1 MGLSSQPPP
10 GGSSAGNQA
19 SARGT
24 VECPSCGKPSESGAR
39 FCMHCG
45 ASTTPMVHCPT
56 CNQLQPTGTRFCMS
70 CGSAMA
76 GATFHGGLADG
87 AVIEGVWQRS
97 SDEFIRRVEPDDCR
111 TFLGNRIVRIPPGT
125 VGVVVVSGKVERLLP
140 SGEQTTVTL
149 FDRVANFFSGK
160 GGTTAF
166 YLLDLR
172 PIPIPFTVQTRASA
186 TGRSI
191 QTQILTS
198 FQIPRGDREA
208 VGMFLTN
215 VLGPRAGFSAGD
227 LYSLLRPEVTR
238 IAGLL
243 LERLGQQGEVRTAE
257 TEAELRRILGEQLAR
272 RYGLVVDVDIA
283 PLTST
288 ASMSFQLGADTAL
301 HTEDGVA
308 VEIDLVV
315 RVQGQHEDFSPA
327 RLTPALQ
334 VATAAR
340 LRRLP
345 MPQLSSSN
353 GFVAIEEALRTDVA
367 RELASFGMQLVAIN
381 VLDVRSKTG
390 VWLLGARAEL
400 VQAQE
405 ELGMRRALLAHS
417 GAELDVEALALQQ
430 TLRKQEIERGAKL
443 QGLASELES
452 AKAEA
457 TLRANATFATDAA
470 AIADRQ
476 RRVELQQNAAKLD
489 TAAAK
494 LAAERQLE
502 IDAAARNL
510 AQARRQNSQ
519 TDELDE
525 LRHRATKDAAAQAA
539 RANLTQKELELEA
552 IKQRQQLALESE
564 RNRQQVKDSV
574 DALREKNAAVFDDH
588 QKRAALNQE
597 LADREEARQIEKLR
611 AMAELDQKMAAQDQA
626 HELKVH
632 ESLRGLSERQMIAMQ
647 AAKLAQGEGGGAAW
661 AQVLV
666 SGEAQKEKEQRLADE
681 LRHGAEVKDLLL
693 KQASSV
699 QGLMQAQ
706 LDRMEALAKQ
716 AMSATAEQQR
726 SSGAAALYERSMDSM
741 SRVAASRAE
750 PTPVAAQVSVVPPAT
765 DGAASTQSCKSCS
778 APLRAGA
785 RFCAACGSAQT
796 P

>member
-1 MGLSSQPPP
+1 
-10 GGSSAGNQA
+10 
-19 SARGT
+19 
-24 VECPSCGKPSESGAR
+24 
-39 FCMHCG
+39 
-45 ASTTPMVHCPT
+45 
-56 CNQLQPTGTRFCMS
+56 MS

-87 AVIEGVWQRS
+87 AVVEGVWQRS
-97 SDEFIRRVEPDDCR
+97 SDEFIRRVAPDDCR

-125 VGVVVVSGKVERLLP
+125 VGVVVVGGQVERLLP

-149 FDRVANFFSGK
+149 FDRVANFFIGK

-186 TGRSI
+186 TGRSM

-315 RVQGQHEDFSPA
+315 RVQGQHEDFSPT

-353 GFVAIEEALRTDVA
+353 GFVAIEEALRTDVT

-443 QGLASELES
+443 QGLAAELES

-494 LAAERQLE
+494 LAAE
-502 IDAAARNL
+502 
-510 AQARRQNSQ
+510 RRQNSQ

-588 QKRAALNQE
+588 QKRAALSQE
-597 LADREEARQIEKLR
+597 LADRDEARQIEKLR

-632 ESLRGLSERQMIAMQ
+632 ESLRGLSEREMIAMQ
-647 AAKLAQGEGGGAAW
+647 AAKLAQGEVHAVVFLRDPMTPQPHEPDINALVRACDVHDVPCATNLSGA
-661 AQVLV
+661 
-666 SGEAQKEKEQRLADE
+666 R
-681 LRHGAEVKDLLL
+681 LLL
-693 KQASSV
+693 SA
-699 QGLMQAQ
+699 LFQAQ
-706 LDRMEALAKQ
+706 R
-716 AMSATAEQQR
+716 
-726 SSGAAALYERSMDSM
+726 AAA
-741 SRVAASRAE
+741 
-750 PTPVAAQVSVVPPAT
+750 
-765 DGAASTQSCKSCS
+765 
-778 APLRAGA
+778 AG
-785 RFCAACGSAQT
+785 S
-796 P
+796 